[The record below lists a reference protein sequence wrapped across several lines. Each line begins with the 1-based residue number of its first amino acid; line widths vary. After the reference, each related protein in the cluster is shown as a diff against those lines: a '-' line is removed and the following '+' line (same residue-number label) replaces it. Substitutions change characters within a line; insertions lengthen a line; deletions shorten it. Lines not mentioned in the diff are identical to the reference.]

1 MSSEGSKI
9 YRKTELVGTSNVGFD
24 DAVKRAIERAEKT
37 LRNVLWF
44 EVKEQRG
51 RIDGNN
57 IEYQVTIEIGFA
69 LEDTK
74 A

>member
-1 MSSEGSKI
+1 MPSESSKI
-9 YRKTELVGTSNVGFD
+9 YRKTELVGTSSVGFD
-24 DAVKRAIERAEKT
+24 DAVKRAIERAQKT
-37 LRNVLWF
+37 LRNVYWF

-51 RIDGNN
+51 RIDDNG
-57 IEYQVTIEIGFA
+57 IEYQATIEIGFA